1 MLGIGVVAVVHDA
14 GGERL
19 AAQFPPEVV
28 NDELLVRRDEPDAGG
43 AQEILIVSS
52 RRDTGDARVILIV
65 ISSRRNTGDARVIL
79 IVISSHDA
87 GRPRR
92 RFRHLSLSAFSRWMM
107 PLLWSGFD
115 VLYIVLLYICPSSST
130 PRGVV

>member
-65 ISSRRNTGDARVIL
+65 ISS
-79 IVISSHDA
+79 HDA

-92 RFRHLSLSAFSRWMM
+92 RFRHLSLSVFSRRMM

-115 VLYIVLLYICPSSST
+115 VLYIVLLYMSEFEYT
-130 PRGVV
+130 TRRV